1 MRQGGMKPKNHN
13 SGVYWIRATS
23 YTNISKVEEEYLSTY
38 IFYYILVLPLFII
51 FYPFVWLSEKFSKS
65 WLANSKK
72 IYII

>member
-13 SGVYWIRATS
+13 SGVYWVRATS
-23 YTNISKVEEEYLSTY
+23 DTNSSKVEEENLSTY
-38 IFYYILVLPLFII
+38 ILYYILVLPLFII